1 MLTVRKKGNCCDFRI
16 LLFTVNLRNRSSIF
30 INKGDFAY
38 YRNGVK
44 IPFLLGSIHRAKY
57 TKSCNKVIALLDW
70 LLLNRDLVFRNILK
84 SNINKAFKLDL
95 RLVRLK
101 INVMKGFQPP
111 WNDVVHKYHSL
122 IVPIMLALFFSQ
134 D

>member
-1 MLTVRKKGNCCDFRI
+1 MLTVRKKETCDFRI
-16 LLFTVNLRNRSSIF
+16 LLFTVNLRNRSNMF
-30 INKGDFAY
+30 INKWDFVY

-44 IPFLLGSIHRAKY
+44 ISFLLGSIHRAKY
-57 TKSCNKVIALLDW
+57 TKSCNKIIALLDW

-84 SNINKAFKLDL
+84 SNINKAFKLVL

-101 INVMKGFQPP
+101 INVIKAFQPP
-111 WNDVVHKYHSL
+111 WNEVVHKYHSL
-122 IVPIMLALFFSQ
+122 IVPIMFALFFSQ